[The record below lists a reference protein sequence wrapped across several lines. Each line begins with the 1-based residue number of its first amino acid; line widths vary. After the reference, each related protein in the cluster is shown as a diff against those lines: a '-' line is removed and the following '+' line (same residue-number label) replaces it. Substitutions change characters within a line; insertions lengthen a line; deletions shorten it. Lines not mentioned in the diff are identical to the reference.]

1 MAQKKKKALT
11 PRDLEKIRVA
21 ESLGLGERL
30 RTEGWG
36 GLTAQETGRIGA
48 MMSKKR
54 MDIRS

>member
-1 MAQKKKKALT
+1 MAQKKKKTLT